1 MLHKVRNSGSEAAVV
16 RVVSNV
22 LLLVCLLQ
30 DSPPVVGA
38 RLESADLRLLLQEV
52 VSGSVSLPVLSC

>member
-1 MLHKVRNSGSEAAVV
+1 MLHKVRNSGSEATVV
-16 RVVSNV
+16 GVVSNV

-52 VSGSVSLPVLSC
+52 VP